1 MKFTSLKFLNL
12 FTLFFLLACQ
22 NQSDK
27 SKNAESTE
35 TIIRIKGSD
44 TELLMV
50 QHLAKV
56 YMADHPNVNILVE
69 GGGSNKGIEALMH
82 GEIDICNSSKEISQ
96 RELLKFN
103 SKKNIP
109 IPLMFSVD
117 ALAIITNYKVGVD
130 SLSTTQLIKI
140 YNGEI
145 KNWKDLGGEDQVI
158 ALFGRD
164 KTSGTR
170 DYFNGKFLSGR
181 NHDSIKEC
189 SSNREI
195 VNSVIETPGAIGYV
209 GAGFLYDE
217 KGKPN
222 GKLWVMPIYI
232 QNYRAYS
239 AYESAVIKKGD
250 YILSRPLYQYLN
262 GLPSPVIEDFLLFEL
277 TKRGQDIIMEHG
289 FYPINDYQKEINT
302 IKGIY

>member
-1 MKFTSLKFLNL
+1 MKFTHLKFLNL
-12 FTLFFLLACQ
+12 LALFFLVACQ
-22 NQSDK
+22 NRSDK
-27 SKNAESTE
+27 SKKDEETE
-35 TIIRIKGSD
+35 AIIRIKGSD

-50 QHLAKV
+50 QHLAKA
-56 YMADHPNVNILVE
+56 YMADHPNVSISVE
-69 GGGSNKGIEALMH
+69 GGGSNKGIEALMNN
-82 GEIDICNSSKEISQ
+82 EIDICNSSKEISQ
-96 RELLKFN
+96 KDLLKFTDR
-103 SKKNIP
+103 KIKP
-109 IPLMFSVD
+109 IPVMFSVD

-145 KNWKDLGGEDQVI
+145 KNWKELGGEDQAI
-158 ALFGRD
+158 TLFGRD

-181 NHDSIKEC
+181 HEWPIREC

-195 VNSVIETPGAIGYV
+195 VNSVIETSGAIGYV
-209 GAGFLYDE
+209 GAGFLFDE

-222 GKLWVMPIYI
+222 GNLWAMPIYI
-232 QNYRAYS
+232 QNHPAYS
-239 AYESAVIKKGD
+239 AYESEAIKRGD
-250 YILSRPLYQYLN
+250 YILNRPLYQYIN
-262 GLPSPVIEDFLLFEL
+262 GLPSPAIEDFLLFEL